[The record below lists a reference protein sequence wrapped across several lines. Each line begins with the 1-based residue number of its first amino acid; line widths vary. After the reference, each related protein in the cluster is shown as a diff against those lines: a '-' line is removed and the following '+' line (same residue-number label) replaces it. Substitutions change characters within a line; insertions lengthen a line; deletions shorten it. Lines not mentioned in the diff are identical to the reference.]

1 VVQRWRQGRPFRFVK
16 EKFGSTNP
24 KVEFG
29 TAQGSEIR
37 LRGTQ
42 GSRGSVG
49 PVYADVR
56 RQHYKPELKGFVV
69 SPINAREQL
78 SHLIKGTEKQLLIY
92 DPEISDRAMIR
103 LLGTARE
110 GVKIRIIG
118 QVTKPSAEFDSGRLM
133 RMRFHTRTIVRD
145 RPEAFLGGQ
154 SPREAELDRR
164 CERGMIVRD
173 RDVVRSPSRRS
184 KATKL
189 AWNRIARP
197 PSRRRRGRKSAQE
210 GSEGYRP
217 GTSRGLRSLKT
228 ASSTLSARFRM
239 MNCAAMNCGRTSR
252 T

>member
-103 LLGTARE
+103 LLGTARRSKDPHHRASHQA
-110 GVKIRIIG
+110 VRRIR
-118 QVTKPSAEFDSGRLM
+118 
-133 RMRFHTRTIVRD
+133 
-145 RPEAFLGGQ
+145 LGAADAHAVSHAYHRAR
-154 SPREAELDRR
+154 SPRGIPGRPKPARSGTRQTVRAGHDRARPR
-164 CERGMIVRD
+164 CRALTVQAFESDQAGLEPD
-173 RDVVRSPSRRS
+173 RETPFKTPAWTQKRSRR
-184 KATKL
+184 
-189 AWNRIARP
+189 
-197 PSRRRRGRKSAQE
+197 Q
-210 GSEGYRP
+210 
-217 GTSRGLRSLKT
+217 
-228 ASSTLSARFRM
+228 
-239 MNCAAMNCGRTSR
+239 
-252 T
+252 